1 MNISLGVSIGNTC
14 TGTICALGG
23 NILYIINDIL
33 VPVIF
38 ALAFLMFIYGIA
50 KAYIFSGGSEE
61 AVKKGHSLIL
71 WGIIGFVVM
80 LSLWG
85 LVNVVGNTFGLT
97 GSGAP
102 MLPVSY

>member
-1 MNISLGVSIGNTC
+1 MNISLGVTIGSTC
-14 TGTICALGG
+14 TGALCALGST
-23 NILYIINDIL
+23 ILYIINDVL

-38 ALAFLMFIYGIA
+38 AVAFIAFIYGIA

-80 LSLWG
+80 ISLWG
-85 LVNVVGNTFGLT
+85 LVNIVGNTFGLT
-97 GSGAP
+97 GNSAP
-102 MLPVSY
+102 ALPMSY